1 MVINYYDK
9 KGKLSSST
17 FEVSDSIFAVRINEA
32 LLAQY
37 VYSYLSNQRE
47 ANAHTKDRGEVSG
60 GGKKPWNQKGTGRAR
75 AGSIRSPLW
84 KGGGVTFGPKNTR
97 NFKKKLTKKMTKA
110 AMRSAFSVLAKNK
123 AVSVMDNFEMG
134 KPNTKNV
141 ITILKDFA
149 EIKKLTLIQN
159 GSSVELMM
167 AVRNLPN
174 IKLLNVNELNA
185 YDLVNA
191 SHIILFSDTLDII
204 NKNWGTEKKSV
215 APVKKEVK
223 VKTVTKKAKSTK

>member
-1 MVINYYDK
+1 MIINYYDK

-97 NFKKKLTKKMTKA
+97 NFKKELTKKMNKA

-123 AVSVMDNFEMG
+123 AVSVMENFVMD
-134 KPNTKNV
+134 KPNTKTV
-141 ITILKDFA
+141 ISILKDFDK
-149 EIKKLTLIQN
+149 IKKLTLIQN
-159 GSSVELMM
+159 GSNVELMM

-174 IKLLNVNELNA
+174 VRLLNVNELNA
-185 YDLVNA
+185 YELVNA
-191 SHIILFSDTLDII
+191 SHIILFADTLETV
-204 NKNWGTEKKSV
+204 NKNWGTAKKTV
-215 APVKKEVK
+215 APKKEVK
-223 VKTVTKKAKSTK
+223 EKVVTKKAKSTK